1 VTHEFLGHMLGVWRL
16 GVTQAAEALQQRRLI
31 SYSRGDNTVLDRAGL
46 EAAACACYEV
56 VKDMHDGA
64 RAGPA
69 TRDARSFAAA

>member
-1 VTHEFLGHMLGVWRL
+1 MLGVWRL

-31 SYSRGDNTVLDRAGL
+31 SYSGGDINTVLDRAGL

-56 VKDMHDGA
+56 VLDMHDGA
-64 RAGPA
+64 RGGPA